1 MVSEGGVAL
10 AYPKVTPQGTRSE
23 QIDGTPYFDTSVQ
36 LPVLQELNMYR
47 RESTTDVTIPDPFNT
62 AGDNEDEF
70 VTLVDL
76 PRENYGPEGQR
87 VLDDY
92 LKKIGR
98 TPYERLLINRAEF
111 SGYLPELREQGMV
124 EDILS
129 IPQQLAIG
137 VFNNAITGGYHS
149 AMAEFSLYATPQERA
164 KIEQTGEQLPQ
175 IPYAPSFAEELAYR
189 LGITEDQALALQ
201 SYDKDA
207 LTRGSRIAKE
217 TATILLGF
225 YGGRNLMDKKRVDQ
239 FVEFTRQELDVDDVK
254 DIPNAMLTAG
264 KSIDHYV
271 HKFVSTKI
279 KSIIP
284 GQFATSVKR
293 RSVIRGLQRA
303 ERANAKWRGVDRK
316 QALLY
321 AKKDLEK
328 ASDDLRKIESQ
339 LSDFGDP
346 RDLPAGSAKRSAYE
360 ATKRQQDALQRKAK
374 KLAEK
379 GISSL
384 VPESIKLLAGAEFS
398 AVVGAALFGQYSQDV
413 INAGQSGGTLSKNA
427 VYAEALGAVSVPL
440 LSATAASLGVR
451 GVEYAFDNIARLFN
465 AFDPN
470 LERLTSTGDRT
481 LDKQLNNLY
490 SAIKRANPAYNYLL
504 DQFDRMREIRL
515 FLQKQ

>member
-1 MVSEGGVAL
+1 
-10 AYPKVTPQGTRSE
+10 
-23 QIDGTPYFDTSVQ
+23 
-36 LPVLQELNMYR
+36 
-47 RESTTDVTIPDPFNT
+47 
-62 AGDNEDEF
+62 
-70 VTLVDL
+70 
-76 PRENYGPEGQR
+76 
-87 VLDDY
+87 
-92 LKKIGR
+92 
-98 TPYERLLINRAEF
+98 
-111 SGYLPELREQGMV
+111 
-124 EDILS
+124 
-129 IPQQLAIG
+129 
-137 VFNNAITGGYHS
+137 
-149 AMAEFSLYATPQERA
+149 
-164 KIEQTGEQLPQ
+164 
-175 IPYAPSFAEELAYR
+175 
-189 LGITEDQALALQ
+189 
-201 SYDKDA
+201 
-207 LTRGSRIAKE
+207 
-217 TATILLGF
+217 
-225 YGGRNLMDKKRVDQ
+225 MDKKRVDQ

-254 DIPNAMLTAG
+254 DIPNAMLKAG

-303 ERANAKWRGVDRK
+303 EQANAKWLGVDRK

-413 INAGQSGGTLSKNA
+413 INAGQSGGTDLI
-427 VYAEALGAVSVPL
+427 VYVAG
-440 LSATAASLGVR
+440 
-451 GVEYAFDNIARLFN
+451 
-465 AFDPN
+465 
-470 LERLTSTGDRT
+470 
-481 LDKQLNNLY
+481 
-490 SAIKRANPAYNYLL
+490 LL
-504 DQFDRMREIRL
+504 DDLCFRINATEGLPSLREHP
-515 FLQKQ
+515 